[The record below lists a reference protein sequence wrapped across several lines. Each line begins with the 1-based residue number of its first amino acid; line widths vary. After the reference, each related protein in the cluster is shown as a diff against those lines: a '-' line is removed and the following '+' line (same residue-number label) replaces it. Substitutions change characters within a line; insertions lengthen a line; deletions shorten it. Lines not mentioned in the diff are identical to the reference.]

1 MRKLLLFVLSLTL
14 SIASQ
19 AQSFVPESGTSDTV
33 TATYTSGTEI
43 SLYNRIKST
52 SATPVSLKWR
62 VMSIDFGTGWDADSS
77 GICDNYSCRYNLND
91 LYTNGTIERS
101 DPYTTTKGDF
111 HVLFAVSNTTTPPAG
126 SKAVVT
132 VRLTDSAANYT
143 RTLTFIVTKS
153 TVGVGQVNNG
163 NDNISVFPNPARD
176 YVNVLFNKQDKVRT
190 IAVYNL
196 IGKTL
201 RVFVPT
207 DDNSA
212 KLDLDNIP
220 SGVYFL
226 RLMNEAGMVIAT
238 RRFTRQ

>member
-19 AQSFVPESGTSDTV
+19 AQSFVPDSGTGDTV
-33 TATYTSGTEI
+33 TVTYTSGPDITL
-43 SLYNRIKST
+43 SNRIMST
-52 SATPVSLKWR
+52 TSTPVTLKWK
-62 VMSIDFGTGWDADSS
+62 VIALDFGTGWNADSS
-77 GICDNYSCRYNLND
+77 GICDNFLCRYNLNNM
-91 LYTNGTIERS
+91 YTSGAFEKS
-101 DPYTTTKGDF
+101 DPYTTRADF
-111 HVLFAVSNTTTPPAG
+111 HVLFTTFATTPPPAG
-126 SKAVVT
+126 SKALVT
-132 VRLTDSAANYT
+132 VRLTDTVTNYS
-143 RTLTFIVTKS
+143 RNLTFVVTKS
-153 TVGVGQVNNG
+153 TVGVGQVNSN
-163 NDNISVFPNPARD
+163 NDNITVFPNPARD
-176 YVNVLFNKQDKVRT
+176 YVNVLFNKQANVKT

-196 IGKTL
+196 IGKAM

-226 RLMNEAGMVIAT
+226 RLMNESGMVIAT